1 MSNTISVI
9 QNVKS
14 IFIKPYPHICVD
26 DALPDNIYN
35 ELEATFPD
43 ELVCSTQP
51 HDGGITYRYKANPAL
66 INEFL
71 PSIWQEVFEYHT
83 SSEYFRGCI
92 NLFEA
97 SIEKY
102 YPHLLEDLYNKPI
115 SVRDIDDSGYF
126 VTDCQFVIHEP
137 VAETSTSRTPH
148 VDNPVEIYAG
158 LLYMRRPDD
167 KSTGGNFT
175 IHKTTGE
182 ITEVNKTLGRQVDNS
197 LHSPIKQ
204 VPYRRNVFCMFLNVK
219 GSVHSVTPRVGA
231 TERRYSINII
241 GEFNKTGRMWKV
253 KEIKS

>member
-14 IFIKPYPHICVD
+14 IFTKPYPHICVD

-71 PSIWQEVFEYHT
+71 PSIWQEFFEYHT